1 MPRRC
6 YDGGIESRIDGAKG
20 GMAVAA
26 SEKIIILD
34 FGGQYNQLIARRIRE
49 AGVYCEILNYATPID
64 AWRDETLRGV
74 VLTGGPNSVYGDGA
88 PRLGREVFELGVPVL
103 GICYGMQLINY
114 VYGGAVESAE
124 VGEYGHTL
132 LYTEDRALFRG
143 VNRET
148 VVFMNHN
155 DRVSRPPEGFR
166 IDART
171 DHCPV
176 AAFSDEARRIY
187 GVQFH
192 PEVRHSVEGVQML
205 RNFVFDI
212 CGCAGDYRAE
222 DMIGRMV
229 ADIRAVVGGG
239 RVVAGLSGGV
249 DSSVACV
256 LAARA
261 LEKDQ
266 LTCVFVDHGL
276 LRKDEVAQVLET
288 YRGNLGLNVVHVDAS
303 ERFLEALQG
312 VTEPERKRKIIGEL
326 FVRVFEEE
334 ARKTGADFLLQGT
347 IYPDRIESGMG
358 GSATIKSHHNVG
370 GLPKDSLFRKDH
382 IVEPLAMLFKD
393 EVRAVGERLGI
404 PREMVWRQPFPG
416 PGLAVRVMGEI
427 TREKLDL
434 LRSCDAIYLEELKS
448 AGLSDQIWQSFAVLT
463 GVRTVGCMGDDRTY
477 GYCVGL
483 RAVTSDDAMT
493 VEAAEL
499 PYPVLKKCVSRIIG
513 EVPGVNRV
521 VYDITGKP
529 PGTIEWE

>member
-1 MPRRC
+1 
-6 YDGGIESRIDGAKG
+6 
-20 GMAVAA
+20 MAAT
-26 SEKIIILD
+26 EKIVILD
-34 FGGQYNQLIARRIRE
+34 FGGQYNQLIARRVRE
-49 AGVYCEILNYATPID
+49 LGVYCEILNYAAPMAEWAD
-64 AWRDETLRGV
+64 AALKGV
-74 VLTGGPNSVYGDGA
+74 ILTGGPNSVYGENA
-88 PRLGREVFELGVPVL
+88 PRLGTEIFRLGVPVL
-103 GICYGMQLINY
+103 GICYGMQLINDLL
-114 VYGGAVESAE
+114 GGTVESAE

-132 LYTEDRALFRG
+132 LTTEDAPLFEG
-143 VNRET
+143 VGRET

-155 DRVSRPPEGFR
+155 DRVSRPPQGFTV
-166 IDART
+166 DAYT
-171 DHCPV
+171 ANCPV
-176 AAFSDEARRIY
+176 AAFSNAEKGVY

-205 RNFVFDI
+205 RNFALKI

-222 DMIGRMV
+222 DMIGRMIEDV
-229 ADIRAVVGGG
+229 RARVGDG

-249 DSSVACV
+249 DSSVACA
-256 LAARA
+256 LANRA
-261 LEKDQ
+261 LGPDR

-276 LRKDEVAQVLET
+276 LRKDEAKQVLET
-288 YRGNLGLNVVHVDAS
+288 YRSHLGLNVVHVDAS
-303 ERFLEALQG
+303 ERFLDALKG
-312 VTEPERKRKIIGEL
+312 VTEPEQKRKIIGAL

-334 ARKTGADFLLQGT
+334 ARRIGADYLLQGT

-370 GLPKDSLFRKDH
+370 GLPKDSLFKKDH
-382 IVEPLAMLFKD
+382 IIEPLSLLFKD
-393 EVRAVGERLGI
+393 EVRAVGEGLGI

-416 PGLAVRVMGEI
+416 PGLAVRVIGEI
-427 TREKLDL
+427 TREKLEA
-434 LRSCDAIYLEELKS
+434 LRACDAIYLEELKR

-477 GYCVGL
+477 GWCVAL

-499 PYPVLKKCVSRIIG
+499 PYPVLKRCVSRIIG